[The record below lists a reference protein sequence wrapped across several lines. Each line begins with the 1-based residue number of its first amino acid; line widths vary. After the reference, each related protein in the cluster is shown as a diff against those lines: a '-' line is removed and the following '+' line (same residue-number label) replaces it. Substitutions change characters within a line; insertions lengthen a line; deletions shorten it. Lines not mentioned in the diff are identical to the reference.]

1 MGSSPMM
8 DIQYFF
14 VFVTNLFFCCPY
26 FSFMSLIC
34 PSRFIF
40 HLVFFVFMTDLF
52 IHLDIFC
59 FCFCLFKLRDAST
72 MHISNPPYGSAEY
85 FIKSSSHCLFIKS
98 SKELNENIIF
108 LCGHDWS
115 KSVLIWFL
123 LWLAEQTRGKVDG
136 LRPLWHTIAVLAG

>member
-1 MGSSPMM
+1 MAPRYVLRWHNLNDVASTWYRARRQDLWRRARMCNNKVCLAQLVECNAFNLEVAGSSPMV
-8 DIQYFF
+8 DVQYFF
-14 VFVTNLFFCCPY
+14 VFVTNFFCCPY

-72 MHISNPPYGSAEY
+72 MHISNPPYGSR
-85 FIKSSSHCLFIKS
+85 STL
-98 SKELNENIIF
+98 
-108 LCGHDWS
+108 
-115 KSVLIWFL
+115 
-123 LWLAEQTRGKVDG
+123 
-136 LRPLWHTIAVLAG
+136 